1 MNKWLKCRVFGNP
14 NVYVEVTAL
23 QDSFKGAQSKQIAI
37 PTEGASNMKVLSL
50 SDCEL
55 VSGGFRLH
63 PRSPVD
69 CVPFEDVERED
80 AMSLHGI
87 RGLGALPIDAAVGPV
102 ATPIAFAK
110 PNPQVANALDEMGM
124 KIDAGLHQT
133 RPSTR
138 RFGSNGER

>member
-1 MNKWLKCRVFGNP
+1 
-14 NVYVEVTAL
+14 
-23 QDSFKGAQSKQIAI
+23 
-37 PTEGASNMKVLSL
+37 MKVLCL

-69 CVPFEDVERED
+69 CVPFEDIERED

-110 PNPQVANALDEMGM
+110 PNPQVARTLVEMGM

-138 RFGSNGER
+138 GFGSNGER

>member
-1 MNKWLKCRVFGNP
+1 
-14 NVYVEVTAL
+14 
-23 QDSFKGAQSKQIAI
+23 
-37 PTEGASNMKVLSL
+37 MKVLSL

-87 RGLGALPIDAAVGPV
+87 RGLGALPIDTAVGPV

-110 PNPQVANALDEMGM
+110 PNPQVSGASADHGPKGGVDLR
-124 KIDAGLHQT
+124 AY
-133 RPSTR
+133 PAAA
-138 RFGSNGER
+138 FGTGRVKVR

>member
-1 MNKWLKCRVFGNP
+1 
-14 NVYVEVTAL
+14 
-23 QDSFKGAQSKQIAI
+23 
-37 PTEGASNMKVLSL
+37 MKVLCL

-55 VSGGFRLH
+55 VSGGFRIN
-63 PRSPVD
+63 PRSQVD

-87 RGLGALPIDAAVGPV
+87 RGLGALPMDAAVAPV

-110 PNPQVANALDEMGM
+110 PNPQVARTLVETGM
-124 KIDAGLHQT
+124 KIDAGQHQT

>member
-1 MNKWLKCRVFGNP
+1 
-14 NVYVEVTAL
+14 
-23 QDSFKGAQSKQIAI
+23 
-37 PTEGASNMKVLSL
+37 MKVLSL

-55 VSGGFRLH
+55 VSGGFRIN

-87 RGLGALPIDAAVGPV
+87 RGLGALPFDATFAPV
-102 ATPIAFAK
+102 AAPIAFAK

-124 KIDAGLHQT
+124 KTEVGLSCAVPCT
-133 RPSTR
+133 A
-138 RFGSNGER
+138 

>member
-1 MNKWLKCRVFGNP
+1 
-14 NVYVEVTAL
+14 
-23 QDSFKGAQSKQIAI
+23 
-37 PTEGASNMKVLSL
+37 MKVLCL

-87 RGLGALPIDAAVGPV
+87 RGHWALPVDAMVVPV
-102 ATPIAFAK
+102 PFAK
-110 PNPQVANALDEMGM
+110 PNPQVSGVTTDHGATGDV
-124 KIDAGLHQT
+124 GL
-133 RPSTR
+133 RPYPLAE
-138 RFGSNGER
+138 FGSRRIAER

>member
-1 MNKWLKCRVFGNP
+1 
-14 NVYVEVTAL
+14 
-23 QDSFKGAQSKQIAI
+23 
-37 PTEGASNMKVLSL
+37 MKVLSL

-55 VSGGFRLH
+55 VNGGFRFH

-87 RGLGALPIDAAVGPV
+87 RGLGALPLPAAVAPV

-110 PNPQVANALDEMGM
+110 PTPQVASTLVEMGM
-124 KIDAGLHQT
+124 KIDAGLRQT

-138 RFGSNGER
+138 GFGSNGER

>member
-1 MNKWLKCRVFGNP
+1 
-14 NVYVEVTAL
+14 
-23 QDSFKGAQSKQIAI
+23 
-37 PTEGASNMKVLSL
+37 MKVLCL

-87 RGLGALPIDAAVGPV
+87 RGLGALPIDAAVAPV

-110 PNPQVANALDEMGM
+110 PNPQVARTLVEMGM
-124 KIDAGLHQT
+124 KTEVGLSCAVPCT
-133 RPSTR
+133 A
-138 RFGSNGER
+138 